1 MYNRM
6 IKKICYS
13 GLIVFVLVTQAC
25 QKKADTNINIAKPA
39 ILEYIGQNKSLSIL
53 NAAVKRVQL
62 DTAMSSGG
70 PYTFFA
76 PDDSAF
82 IAAGLTLDSLNRMDT
97 QKLLLLLK
105 YHIVLGRISSDDLAG
120 MVKEQVISL
129 HPTQQPFIS
138 KNYYGIFFNGIA
150 IVNPNLEMGDGV
162 VQVINAISIPPA
174 GSQLNVIEQQPDLT
188 FFAALIHS
196 SYTLRL
202 LLGNPNPYSSY
213 NGLSTYNNTYQ
224 LSSFGNTVLAPTDS
238 AFRAFGYADSNA
250 VAKDTLRWVNG
261 FSVSV
266 PTYIYYSPFM
276 GSYLFNGFDFTC
288 DFMGS
293 YQISGSGSTVRFRA
307 GGQSLYTS
315 VDGLSFNG
323 TGIALSNP
331 VRIIVPNMVA
341 TNGVVQKINQVF
353 YQ

>member
-1 MYNRM
+1 MYNKM

-13 GLIVFVLVTQAC
+13 GLIVLMLITQAC
-25 QKKADTNINIAKPA
+25 QKKTDANVNIAKPA
-39 ILEYIGQNKSLSIL
+39 ILDYIAQNKSLSIL
-53 NAAVKRVQL
+53 SAAVNRVQL

-82 IAAGLTLDSLNRMDT
+82 IAAGLTLDSVNRMDV

-105 YHIVLGRISSDDLAG
+105 YHVILGRISSDDLAG
-120 MVKEQVISL
+120 MIKEQVISL
-129 HPTQQPFIS
+129 HPTLQPFIS
-138 KNYYGIFFNGIA
+138 KNYYGIFFNGIT

-162 VQVINAISIPPA
+162 VQVINAVSIPPA
-174 GSQLNVIEQQPDLT
+174 GSQMNVIEQQPDLT
-188 FFAALIHS
+188 FFAALIHH
-196 SYTLRL
+196 SYALRL
-202 LLGNPNPYSSY
+202 LLGNPNPYSNY
-213 NGLSTYNNTYQ
+213 TGTSTYVNTYQ
-224 LSSFGNTVLAPTDS
+224 MPTFGNTILVPTDS

-250 VAKDTLRWVNG
+250 VAKDTARLLMGYWLTN
-261 FSVSV
+261 SYYHAIL
-266 PTYIYYSPFM
+266 PPYI
-276 GSYLFNGFDFTC
+276 FNGFDFTC

-293 YQISGSGSTVRFRA
+293 YQIGASGSTVQYRNGSA
-307 GGQSLYTS
+307 GSLYTS

-331 VRIIVPNMVA
+331 VRIIGPNMVA